1 MAWFNWCVIRFKKKK
16 KNKTAAKLS
25 NVIND
30 DTNLCLGAKVFDC
43 SGFTNDS
50 ENASML
56 IDGKLDTKWCATS
69 SNVTK
74 GEYKLNGVKHW
85 IQIDLGSE
93 KEFNTYTLY
102 KTQSKESF
110 GNATEWEILT
120 SNDGQNWTSVD
131 YQNNNNNASGSYNI
145 GTQKARYVMIK
156 VFTPDN
162 GVGTLRLYDFQL
174 YNK

>member
-1 MAWFNWCVIRFKKKK
+1 MKR
-16 KNKTAAKLS
+16 
-25 NVIND
+25 
-30 DTNLCLGAKVFDC
+30 NLIHILF
-43 SGFTNDS
+43 
-50 ENASML
+50 
-56 IDGKLDTKWCATS
+56 II
-69 SNVTK
+69 
-74 GEYKLNGVKHW
+74 H
-85 IQIDLGSE
+85 
-93 KEFNTYTLY
+93 KEG
-102 KTQSKESF
+102 F

>member
-1 MAWFNWCVIRFKKKK
+1 
-16 KNKTAAKLS
+16 
-25 NVIND
+25 
-30 DTNLCLGAKVFDC
+30 
-43 SGFTNDS
+43 
-50 ENASML
+50 ML
-56 IDGKLDTKWCATS
+56 IDGKLGTKWCATS
-69 SNVTK
+69 SDVTK

-102 KTQSKESF
+102 NTQSKEGF

>member
-1 MAWFNWCVIRFKKKK
+1 
-16 KNKTAAKLS
+16 
-25 NVIND
+25 
-30 DTNLCLGAKVFDC
+30 
-43 SGFTNDS
+43 
-50 ENASML
+50 ML
-56 IDGKLDTKWCATS
+56 IDGKLGTKWCATS
-69 SNVTK
+69 SDVTK

-102 KTQSKESF
+102 NTQSKESF

-156 VFTPDN
+156 VFTPDD